1 MGKFDQVAS
10 SEENKVF
17 MDQAVSTVR
26 DWIAENQWKS
36 DETSLSEEETLF
48 EMAFNLENGIY
59 RARINI
65 ESIPR
70 ELKAEV
76 VISVIVESKYSYIV
90 CEEIVKRN
98 FNRRFGAFQY
108 DVISGDLIYRYSV
121 MVEDQIT
128 ENMLDWA
135 MAIIISTATQE
146 ASDIRRYSVGR
157 LKDKEKAEVLGKI
170 TSLVK
175 DLTEE

>member
-59 RARINI
+59 RVRINI

-76 VISVIVESKYSYIV
+76 V
-90 CEEIVKRN
+90 R
-98 FNRRFGAFQY
+98 Q
-108 DVISGDLIYRYSV
+108 
-121 MVEDQIT
+121 
-128 ENMLDWA
+128 
-135 MAIIISTATQE
+135 
-146 ASDIRRYSVGR
+146 R
-157 LKDKEKAEVLGKI
+157 L
-170 TSLVK
+170 
-175 DLTEE
+175 